1 MKKMTLSMLLLF
13 LFTLFPS
20 APVSLVR
27 ATGPFTDVDTNQIN
41 YNAIQYLKTNNIIMG
56 YGDNTFRPEQTINRA
71 EFMKI
76 VIGAVTSTPKG
87 NNCFTDV
94 QNQWFAPFICEA
106 KTRGIVAGYADG
118 SFRPATPIT
127 FSEASK
133 VVVNALGVTKGANGD
148 ATTWFKP
155 FILGLENKHAIPLSI
170 DYFDKELTR
179 GDMAEMVYR
188 IKANVNT
195 LTSRTY
201 NEIMGEGFIKVNSC
215 AELQDRFSSSSQRT
229 YDSGIG
235 IMTDIQPTSAK
246 GVSETT
252 VSNGVSSPD
261 YSTTNIQVAGV
272 DEADVVKNDGKYI
285 YMIKGDSVR
294 IIDAYPANNMK
305 ELVKIKLSTDTSEMF
320 YPSEMYVDVNTL
332 TVIGSLTPSYV
343 GYVPSYR
350 SYMPYYGS
358 GKTKVYVL
366 DITNRSNP
374 VVKRSIEFDGNYQ
387 TSRKI
392 GNTLY
397 TVLNR
402 YVGYIYPMY
411 YDSAT
416 NTNVNSSPED
426 VMPKMKD
433 SKTNTEQPI
442 AKCSDV
448 LILPRPQNLNYLI
461 TAAIPLADMSKDIS
475 STVIVGNS
483 ENVYASQNN
492 MYIADTDWSGSYFR
506 AYQPENTAIY
516 KFTLGDGAIAF
527 SAAGSVKGRIINQF
541 SMDEN
546 NGYFRIATTSG
557 NSWDSTYPL
566 ANNLYVLDS
575 NLKETGKIEGIATG
589 EKIYSTRFVGNRA
602 YMVTFK
608 SIDPLFVIDMTDPNA
623 PKMAGELKIP
633 GYSTYLHPYDENH
646 LIGFGNEVDES
657 IDANKVHSSDAVY
670 YTAVQGLKLGLFDV
684 TDINHPTEMF
694 KEVIGDRGTT
704 SDLLTNHKALLFD
717 KSKNLLAFPIIVTE
731 FPKDTCNSNTY
742 TTCPSTCQKVCV
754 PTNCTLNN
762 GIQVCTTDCDGQ
774 NSCISPTYV
783 EPKTVFGGAYVYH
796 IDLTNGFK
804 LKGKITHFS
813 ADDIANTSAGNY
825 GSMDYNKMI
834 QRIIYIGENLYTI
847 SQAMIKANLMSDLTE
862 KNTITLGGE

>member
-1 MKKMTLSMLLLF
+1 MKKVTFAMLLLV
-13 LFTLFPS
+13 LFPLFSS
-20 APVSLVR
+20 APISPVY
-27 ATGPFTDVDTNQIN
+27 ATGPFTDVNTNQIN
-41 YNAIQYLKTNNIIMG
+41 YNAIQYLKEHHIIQG
-56 YGDNTFRPEQTINRA
+56 YSDHTFRPDKTINRA

-76 VIGAVTSTPKG
+76 VIGAITSTPQG

-94 QNQWFAPFICEA
+94 QNQWFAPYVCEA
-106 KTRGIVAGYADG
+106 KTRGIITGYTDG
-118 SFRPATPIT
+118 SFRPANPIT

-133 VVVNALGVTKGANGD
+133 VVVNALGITKGENGD

-155 FILGLENKHAIPLSI
+155 FIIGLEHRHAIPLSI
-170 DYFDKELTR
+170 NYFDQELTR
-179 GDMAEMVYR
+179 GDMAEIIYR
-188 IKANVNT
+188 LKANMIS

-215 AELQDRFSSSSQRT
+215 AELQDRFKNSVQNRYEKKGMLLDVTPSMANVAGADAKSSLFSS
-229 YDSGIG
+229 
-235 IMTDIQPTSAK
+235 
-246 GVSETT
+246 
-252 VSNGVSSPD
+252 D

-305 ELVKIKLSTDTSEMF
+305 ELVKIKLETDPSEMF
-320 YPSEMYVDVNTL
+320 YPSEMYVDENTL
-332 TVIGSLTPSYV
+332 VVIGGLTPSYV

-350 SYMPYYGS
+350 SDMPYYGS

-374 VVKRSIEFDGNYQ
+374 VVKRSIEFDGNYH

-402 YVGYIYPMY
+402 YIGYIYPLH
-411 YDSAT
+411 YDSTT

-426 VMPKMKD
+426 IMPKMKD
-433 SKTNTEQPI
+433 STTNTEQPI
-442 AKCSDV
+442 VKCSDV
-448 LILPRPQNLNYLI
+448 IILPRPQNINYII
-461 TAAIPLADMSKDIS
+461 TAAIPLSDTTKEVS

-483 ENVYASQNN
+483 ENVYASRSNL
-492 MYIADTDWSGSYFR
+492 YIAATDWRGGYFR

-527 SAAGSVKGRIINQF
+527 LAAGSVKGRIINQF
-541 SMDEN
+541 SMDEHH
-546 NGYFRIATTSG
+546 GYFRIATTTG
-557 NSWDSTYPL
+557 NSWNSQDPPS
-566 ANNLYVLDS
+566 NNLYILD
-575 NLKETGKIEGIATG
+575 NNMKEVGKIEGIAKG
-589 EKIYSTRFVGNRA
+589 ESIYATRFMGNRA

-608 SIDPLFVIDMTDPNA
+608 SIDPLFVIDTTDPGK
-623 PKMAGELKIP
+623 PVLAGELKIP

-657 IDANKVHSSDAVY
+657 IDADKVHSSDAVY

-684 TDINHPTEMF
+684 TDLNHPTELF
-694 KEVIGDRGTT
+694 KEVIGERGTT
-704 SDLLTNHKALLFD
+704 SDILTNHKALLFD
-717 KSKNLLAFPIIVTE
+717 PSKNLLAFPIIVTE
-731 FPKDTCNSNTY
+731 LPKDTCNSHTY
-742 TTCPSTCQKVCV
+742 TTCPSACQKVCV
-754 PTNCTLNN
+754 PTNCTLTN
-762 GIQVCTTDCDGQ
+762 GIQVCTTDCDGS
-774 NSCISPTYV
+774 NSCTSPTYV
-783 EPKTVFGGAYVYH
+783 EPNIVFAGAYIYH
-796 IDLTNGFK
+796 IDLKNGFT

-813 ADDIANTSAGNY
+813 ADDMANTSMGNY

-847 SQAMIKANLMSDLTE
+847 SQAMIKANLMSDLKE
-862 KNTITLGGE
+862 QNIITLAGE